1 MQENQRNKNLPAR
14 LKQELGSSEVPKQH
28 LQYSSCP
35 ILHTLQRQLDTH
47 LSYLQLRIPETQEF
61 ARFISTEA

>member
-28 LQYSSCP
+28 LQYSSCR

-47 LSYLQLRIPETQEF
+47 LSYQLWIPETQEF
-61 ARFISTEA
+61 ARFISED